1 MTWFDY
7 AVIAVLAVSVLIGIW
22 RGLVREVFA
31 LGGWVAAFV
40 AAMLFAGQAG
50 DLLPASSATPFV
62 RSAAA
67 GVVIFVVVLI
77 VCSVAGMLVA
87 RVLRV
92 AGLGLADRTLGGVF
106 GFARGALIS
115 LISVLAAGLTAL
127 PKEPFWRE
135 AALSGPLETAVVA
148 LKPYLPAAAGGPG
161 TLRPVR

>member
-22 RGLVREVFA
+22 RGFVREVFA

-50 DLLPASSATPFV
+50 ELLPASSATPFV

-77 VCSVAGMLVA
+77 VCSVAGMLFA

-148 LKPYLPAAAGGPG
+148 LKPYLPAPLAA
-161 TLRPVR
+161 RVRYDR

>member
-7 AVIAVLAVSVLIGIW
+7 AVIAVLAVSVLIGVW
-22 RGLVREVFA
+22 RGFVREVFA

-40 AAMLFAGQAG
+40 AAMLFAGEAG
-50 DLLPASSATPFV
+50 KLLPASSATPFV

-77 VCSVAGMLVA
+77 ACSIAGILLAKVF
-87 RVLRV
+87 RV

-115 LISVLAAGLTAL
+115 VLSVLAAGLTAL
-127 PKEPFWRE
+127 PREPFWRE
-135 AALSGPLETAVVA
+135 AALSGPLETSVVA
-148 LKPYLPAAAGGPG
+148 LKPYLPAPLAA
-161 TLRPVR
+161 RVRYDR

>member
-7 AVIAVLAVSVLIGIW
+7 AVIAVLAISVLIGIW
-22 RGLVREVFA
+22 RGFVREVFA

-40 AAMLFAGQAG
+40 VAMLFAGQAG
-50 DLLPASSATPFV
+50 ELLPASSATPFV

-77 VCSVAGMLVA
+77 VCSIAGMLFA

-135 AALSGPLETAVVA
+135 AVLSGPLETAVVA
-148 LKPYLPAAAGGPG
+148 LKPYLPAPLAA
-161 TLRPVR
+161 RVRYDR

>member
-22 RGLVREVFA
+22 RGFVREVFA

-50 DLLPASSATPFV
+50 ELLPASSATPFV

-77 VCSVAGMLVA
+77 VCSIAGMLFA

-148 LKPYLPAAAGGPG
+148 LKPYLPAPLAA
-161 TLRPVR
+161 RVRYDR

>member
-7 AVIAVLAVSVLIGIW
+7 AVIAVLALSVLIGIW
-22 RGLVREVFA
+22 RGFVREVFA

-40 AAMLFAGQAG
+40 VAMLFAGQAG
-50 DLLPASSATPFV
+50 ELLPASSATPFV

-77 VCSVAGMLVA
+77 ACSIAGMLLAKVF
-87 RVLRV
+87 RV

-115 LISVLAAGLTAL
+115 VLSVLAAGLTAL

-135 AALSGPLETAVVA
+135 ATLSGPLETTVVA
-148 LKPYLPAAAGGPG
+148 LKPYLPAPLAA
-161 TLRPVR
+161 RVRYDR

>member
-7 AVIAVLAVSVLIGIW
+7 AVIAVLAVSVLIGVW
-22 RGLVREVFA
+22 RGFVREVFA

-40 AAMLFAGQAG
+40 AAMVFAGEAG
-50 DLLPASSATPFV
+50 ELLPASSATPFV

-77 VCSVAGMLVA
+77 ACSIAGILLAKVF
-87 RVLRV
+87 RV
-92 AGLGLADRTLGGVF
+92 AGLGLADRTLGGAF
-106 GFARGALIS
+106 GFARGALIL

-135 AALSGPLETAVVA
+135 AALSGPLETSVVA
-148 LKPYLPAAAGGPG
+148 LKPYLPAPLAA
-161 TLRPVR
+161 RVRYDR

>member
-7 AVIAVLAVSVLIGIW
+7 AVIAVLAVSVLIGLW
-22 RGLVREVFA
+22 RGFVREVFA

-40 AAMLFAGQAG
+40 ATMLFAGQAG
-50 DLLPASSATPFV
+50 ELLPASSATPFV

-77 VCSVAGMLVA
+77 VCSVAGMLFA

-92 AGLGLADRTLGGVF
+92 AALWLADRTLGGAF
-106 GFARGALIS
+106 GFARGALIL

-148 LKPYLPAAAGGPG
+148 LKPYLPAPLAA
-161 TLRPVR
+161 RVRYDR

>member
-22 RGLVREVFA
+22 RGFVREVFA
-31 LGGWVAAFV
+31 LGGWVAACV
-40 AAMLFAGQAG
+40 AATLFAGAAG
-50 DLLPASSATPFV
+50 ALLPASSATPFV
-62 RSAAA
+62 RSVAA

-77 VCSVAGMLVA
+77 ACSIAGMLLAKVF
-87 RVLRV
+87 RV
-92 AGLGLADRTLGGVF
+92 AGLGLADRILGGVF

-127 PKEPFWRE
+127 PREPFWRE

-148 LKPYLPAAAGGPG
+148 LKPYLPAPLAA
-161 TLRPVR
+161 RVRYGR